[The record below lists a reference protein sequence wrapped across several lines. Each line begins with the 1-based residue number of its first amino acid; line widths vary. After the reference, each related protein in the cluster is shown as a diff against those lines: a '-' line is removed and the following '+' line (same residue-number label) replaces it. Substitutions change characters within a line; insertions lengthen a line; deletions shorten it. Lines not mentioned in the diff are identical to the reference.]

1 MQTPILT
8 GSTTYHLQR
17 CFDTVDTEQRDI
29 WNWKLANL
37 EQCQGMLPL
46 PSNPAL
52 QILGCPMRLLGLNAA
67 LVGLQIK
74 ASTLQSGQ
82 VL

>member
-1 MQTPILT
+1 MQNAILT
-8 GSTTYHLQR
+8 GSATYHLQR
-17 CFDTVDTEQRDI
+17 RIDTDCAKQRDE
-29 WNWKLANL
+29 WNWKLAVL

-52 QILGCPMRLLGLNAA
+52 QILGCPMRLLGRNAA

-74 ASTLQSGQ
+74 ASTLQSGA